1 EISQLLQQHL
11 ERVGHAVRT
20 FLNAADVISCAERMC
35 PSLFVV
41 DTVLSDVSGFT
52 LCRNIRKTTS
62 LNRTPIVLLG
72 ESASE
77 EDRIVGLEWGA
88 DDYIGKPFSPRETV
102 ARIRA
107 VLRRFNRRSVTSGA
121 VISSVL
127 QLGDIRIDS
136 CAMTLSVRGNE
147 VITTTLEFRL
157 MEYLARHQARV
168 FTRDQLLDAVWGDTQ
183 FVTPRTVDA
192 CVRRIRKKIEP
203 DEARPS

>member
-1 EISQLLQQHL
+1 MPWHDRLTKATRRTTVHRKRGAPNLMRPIFVVESDLEISQLLQQHL

-77 EDRIVGLEWGA
+77 EDRILGLEWGA
-88 DDYIGKPFSPRETV
+88 DDYIGKPFSP
-102 ARIRA
+102 
-107 VLRRFNRRSVTSGA
+107 
-121 VISSVL
+121 
-127 QLGDIRIDS
+127 
-136 CAMTLSVRGNE
+136 
-147 VITTTLEFRL
+147 
-157 MEYLARHQARV
+157 
-168 FTRDQLLDAVWGDTQ
+168 
-183 FVTPRTVDA
+183 
-192 CVRRIRKKIEP
+192 
-203 DEARPS
+203 